1 MMAEGRDILREWQDA
16 MQSLASTARTAA
28 GRSELPKQLLSPMQ
42 RQLELLQ
49 EIVERERRLQ
59 GEIVGRL
66 LEPVDALFDLLEQS
80 GATFR
85 KQSEALE
92 QASQALEETAKLM
105 KVQAELFERSIKL
118 MREPTELAKTA
129 AGVKKAPKKKKKS

>member
-1 MMAEGRDILREWQDA
+1 MADGRDILREWQDA
-16 MQSLASTARTAA
+16 MQTLASTAKSAA

-59 GEIVGRL
+59 SEIVGRL
-66 LEPVDALFDLLEQS
+66 LEPVDSLFDLLEQS

-92 QASQALEETAKLM
+92 EA
-105 KVQAELFERSIKL
+105 
-118 MREPTELAKTA
+118 
-129 AGVKKAPKKKKKS
+129 

>member
-1 MMAEGRDILREWQDA
+1 MAEGRDILREWQDA
-16 MQSLASTARTAA
+16 MQSLASTARSAA
-28 GRSELPKQLLSPMQ
+28 GRSELPKQLLAPMQ

-49 EIVERERRLQ
+49 EIVERERRIQ

-66 LEPVDALFDLLEQS
+66 LEPVDAVFDLLEQS

-92 QASQALEETAKLM
+92 EASHALGETA
-105 KVQAELFERSIKL
+105 S
-118 MREPTELAKTA
+118 
-129 AGVKKAPKKKKKS
+129 